1 MATNDTEILRFG
13 DWYQVQKYNYCTPVE
28 YCTPVQVYQ
37 SGSTQLTFDRR
48 MVNVIT
54 VDNMEEL
61 LKAYDKY
68 LDGRLVL

>member
-1 MATNDTEILRFG
+1 MAEEQILRFG
-13 DWYQVQKYNYCTPVE
+13 EWYEVQKFNYCTPVE

-37 SGSTQLTFDRR
+37 SGTTQLTFDKR

-54 VDNMEEL
+54 VDNMEAL

-68 LDGRLVL
+68 LNDRLVL